1 MKYLK
6 SLHPNEILFESKI
19 GVHSPNFLKHH
30 RVYNDAVMPAAA
42 YLEMVLAAGIS
53 LYKSDNCAIV
63 DFVIQQALIFPDEQ
77 LQTIQLIFS
86 PKDAQSYS
94 FEIFSLTSGQEHSFS
109 ERLLHAFGKVV
120 VRDQGPKQA
129 PINLPEMLTQ
139 SLEKLSIEAYYE
151 DCRKRGVDY
160 GSSFQVME
168 NLWVHDGEAIAE
180 IKLPHTLHQESG
192 NYQIHPVLIDAC
204 IQVLWAALPEFAKA
218 ETYLPVS
225 LECLKLF
232 HPPGDRLW
240 SQARLRPLK
249 NLSNP
254 RLTADLYLFNEDGI
268 LILEIEGLFI
278 ERVSQRIL
286 DRDLLQ
292 KQTIAITATFTAD
305 PIQDSLT
312 FWMKELNLPS
322 KVEFAPYN
330 QIFQQLLDP
339 TSLIGN
345 NQQGV
350 NVVLLRLEDWEQE
363 KEQST
368 IRVNSTLKEELLGN
382 QLRYTLPNNQEIAH
396 LNPYETKYLY
406 QEIFVD
412 QVYLKHGIVLNDGDC
427 VVDIGANIGLFSLFV
442 LDKCPNASIYAFE
455 PAPHAFDILSRNTKL
470 YGKNVYAFNCG
481 VSGENREE
489 TFTFYPNSSVFS
501 SFAADV
507 EQDEK
512 AIRAVIVNMLRENN
526 SLEGEAL
533 ESLADKLLVGR
544 LEQQSYDVQLLS
556 LSHVIEE
563 NQLQQIDLLKVDAEK
578 SELPVL
584 QGIEDRHWSRIKQIV
599 VEVHDQE
606 GSIFTQVKQLLEE
619 KGFVLAVEEE
629 NLLQGSGLY
638 NIYASRSTQISPVS
652 VKESPTNKIEPLIH
666 DLADALK
673 GAVQRT
679 ATPYILCICPP
690 SPTVVGDD
698 NRNAVYQ
705 QMEDL
710 LASSLDG
717 VNGIYLMRSL
727 QLATQYPV
735 ANFYDAHGDRFG
747 HVPYTSAF
755 FTALGT
761 AIARKIHT
769 LQSPP
774 HKVIALDCDGTLWK
788 GVCGEEGAAG
798 IVIDAPHIALQEFLL
813 KQYEAGMLISLCSK
827 NNEADVWA
835 VFEQRPEMR
844 LKRHHLVSWQINWN
858 RKSDNIK
865 SLASELQ
872 LGIDSFIFIDDN
884 PLECAEVKA
893 NCPEVLVLQLPGCS
907 DRIPQFLDHVWA
919 FDHLQVTE
927 ESKQRTQLY
936 QQNRD
941 RQNLREKTLTFS
953 DFLASLELKVNLSP
967 MTPEQVVRVSQL
979 TMRTNQFNFTGKR
992 RSVSEIQQLCDSQQL
1007 ECLVTQAGD
1016 RFGDYGLVGVVLF
1029 EIVADALNVDTFLLS
1044 CRALGKGIEHTM
1056 LAKLGDMAKSLGLSY
1071 VNVMYLP
1078 TEKNQV
1084 ALNFLEGIGGNFQQR
1099 LDTGWVFKFPVDV
1112 ATYIT
1117 YRPIDSESVDYYPSR
1132 VNQKLLT
1139 VNSKPQTFTIG
1150 RIATELYDPMTV
1162 LKAIESEKQTVKPD
1176 VEIPFVA
1183 ATNERE
1189 KALVDIW
1196 SEVLKREKIGIDQ
1209 NFFEIG
1215 GSSLLLVQ
1223 VYSKLRERFKWNIL
1237 PVDLYQYPTI
1247 KALAEYV
1254 GEGDLLDKNKST
1266 SSNSCLIP
1274 IQPQGSK
1281 PPLFCIHILGRGLQF
1296 YRPLAKYLGL
1306 EQPLYGLNLQVV
1318 NDELN
1323 IPNRV
1328 EDIAA
1333 HYIQEMR
1340 TLQPEG
1346 PYYLVGLS
1354 FGGTVAFEMAQ
1365 QLVKQGQQVALLALL
1380 DTYGVNAF
1388 SYVPISKQV
1397 LNHWQNFSKSGFS
1410 YVTSKVRENL
1420 MGRFDSFKKLINVNL
1435 KKLTCRF
1442 YQLKGIPLSE
1452 DLQDFSFQAQNLEAD
1467 SNYVPQV
1474 YPGHLTLFF
1483 SLDKHYRISYTVEP
1497 TLGWGNL
1504 AEKGSEI
1511 YEIPGSHLGM
1521 MAEPYVAVLAEKLQ
1535 GCIEESKINYPRT

>member
-1 MKYLK
+1 MKYPQ

-19 GVHSPNFLKHH
+19 GVNSPDFLRHH
-30 RVYNDAVMPAAA
+30 CVYNKAVMPAAG
-42 YLEMVLAAGIS
+42 YLEMVLAAAIS
-53 LYKSDNCAIV
+53 IYKSDNCAVV
-63 DFVIQQALIFPDEQ
+63 DFVIQQALIFSDEQ
-77 LQTIQLIFS
+77 IETIQLVFT
-86 PKDAQSYS
+86 PKEAQSYT
-94 FEIFSLTSGQEHSFS
+94 FEIFSLNRDQEDSS
-109 ERLLHAFGKVV
+109 TERLLHAFGQVV
-120 VRDQGPKQA
+120 VKSQVPKVA
-129 PINLPEMLTQ
+129 PLNLPEVLAQ
-139 SLEKLSIEAYYE
+139 SLEKLSVEGYYE
-151 DCRKRGVDY
+151 NCRKRGIDY

-168 NLWVHDGEAIAE
+168 NLWRQKEGAIAE
-180 IKLPHTLHQESG
+180 IKLPLELHQDSG
-192 NYQIHPVLIDAC
+192 NYKIHPVLIDAC
-204 IQVLWAALPEFAKA
+204 IQVLWAALPEFAQE

-225 LECLKLF
+225 LESLQVFQL
-232 HPPGDRLW
+232 PRGSLW
-240 SQARLRPLK
+240 SQAKLRPIK
-249 NLSNP
+249 DLSNP
-254 RLTADLYLFNEDGI
+254 RLTADLYLFNEDGTPV
-268 LILEIEGLFI
+268 LEVQGLFI
-278 ERVSQRIL
+278 ERVSQTTL
-286 DRDLLQ
+286 EPDLSQ
-292 KQTIAITATFTAD
+292 KHTVAITATFTAD
-305 PIQDSLT
+305 PLEDSLT
-312 FWMKELNLPS
+312 FWLKELNLPL

-330 QIFQQLLDP
+330 QVFQQLLNP
-339 TSLIGN
+339 TSLLGN
-345 NQQGV
+345 NQAQGV
-350 NVVLLRLEDWEQE
+350 NVVLLRLEDWEQK
-363 KEQST
+363 KEQSQV
-368 IRVNSTLKEELLGN
+368 IVNPAVKEELLGD

-406 QEIFVD
+406 QEIFLD
-412 QVYLKHGIVLNDGDC
+412 QVYLKHGIALKDGDC

-442 LDKCPNASIYAFE
+442 LEKCPNASIYAFE

-470 YGKNVYAFNCG
+470 YGKNVYPFNCG

-544 LEQQSYDVQLLS
+544 LEQQSHVVQLLS
-556 LSHVIEE
+556 LSHVIEQ
-563 NQLQQIDLLKVDAEK
+563 NQLQQIDLLKIDAEK

-584 QGIEDRHWSRIKQIV
+584 EGIEDRHWAMIKQIV

-606 GSIFTQVKQLLEE
+606 GGIFAQVKQLLEE

-638 NIYASRSTQISPVS
+638 NIYARRSAEISPLPL
-652 VKESPTNKIEPLIH
+652 KEAPTNQIEPLIH
-666 DLADALK
+666 DLAQALK
-673 GAVQRT
+673 GAAQRC
-679 ATPYILCICPP
+679 ATPYLVFICPA
-690 SPTVVGDD
+690 SPEVANDD
-698 NRNAVYQ
+698 SRYAIHQ
-705 QMEDL
+705 QLEEL
-710 LASSLDG
+710 LAVSLNE
-717 VNGIYLMRSL
+717 VNGIYIIKPSE
-727 QLATQYPV
+727 LASKYPV
-735 ANFYDAHGDRFG
+735 TNFYDAHGDRFG

-761 AIARKIHT
+761 AISRKIHA
-769 LQSPP
+769 LKSPP

-798 IVIDAPHIALQEFLL
+798 IEINAPHIALQEFLL
-813 KQYEAGMLISLCSK
+813 KQYEAGMLISLCTK

-893 NCPEVLVLQLPGCS
+893 NCPEVLVLQLPDS
-907 DRIPQFLDHVWA
+907 DDRIPQFLDHVWA

-953 DFLASLELKVNLSP
+953 DFLASLELKVNISP

-979 TMRTNQFNFTGKR
+979 TMRTNQFNFTSKR
-992 RSVSEIQQLCDSQQL
+992 RSVSEIQQLCDSQQW
-1007 ECLVTQAGD
+1007 ECLVTQAAD
-1016 RFGDYGLVGVVLF
+1016 RFGDYGLVGAVLF
-1029 EIVADALNVDTFLLS
+1029 EVVGDTLSVDTFLLS
-1044 CRALGKGIEHTM
+1044 CRALGKGIEHQM
-1056 LAKLGDMAKSLGLSY
+1056 LAKLGEIAKSRGLSY
-1071 VNVMYLP
+1071 VKVFYVASD
-1078 TEKNQV
+1078 KNQV
-1084 ALNFLEGIGGNFQQR
+1084 ALNFLEGIGGDFQQR
-1099 LDTGWVFKFPVDV
+1099 LDRDLAFNFPVDFAV
-1112 ATYIT
+1112 NVI
-1117 YRPIDSESVDYYPSR
+1117 YRPSDRESVDYSPSTP
-1132 VNQKLLT
+1132 NQNLLN
-1139 VNSKPQTFTIG
+1139 VSRKPQTLTIE
-1150 RIATELYDPMTV
+1150 RIATELYDPITV
-1162 LKAIESEKQTVKPD
+1162 LKAIESRKHTVKSD
-1176 VEIPFVA
+1176 VESDFVA

-1196 SEVLKREKIGIDQ
+1196 REVLKRENIGIDQ

-1223 VYSKLRERFKWNIL
+1223 VYSKLRERFEWNIL

-1247 KALAEYV
+1247 KGLAEYV
-1254 GEGDLLDKNKST
+1254 GESQLLDKNISIN
-1266 SSNSCLIP
+1266 SNYSLIP
-1274 IQPQGSK
+1274 IKTQGSK

-1340 TLQPEG
+1340 NLQPEG

-1410 YVTSKVRENL
+1410 YVTSKLRENL
-1420 MGRFDSFKKLINVNL
+1420 AGRFDSFKKLINVNL

-1442 YQLKGIPLSE
+1442 YQLKGIPLSDE
-1452 DLQDFSFQAQNLEAD
+1452 LQDFSFQAQNLEAD

-1483 SLDKHYRISYTVEP
+1483 SLDKHYRISYTVDP
-1497 TLGWGNL
+1497 TLGWGDL

-1535 GCIEESKINYPRT
+1535 GCI